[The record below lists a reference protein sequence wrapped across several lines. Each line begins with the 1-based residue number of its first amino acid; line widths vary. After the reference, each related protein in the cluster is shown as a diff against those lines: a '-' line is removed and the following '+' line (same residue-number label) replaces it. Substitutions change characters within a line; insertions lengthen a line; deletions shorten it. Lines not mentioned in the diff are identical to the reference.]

1 MRSNARERRH
11 LRLERL
17 GHEEISIVHDSPTN
31 IRTSVVCAVCLTIG
45 EAMEWDLQHGND
57 LQINKADDFFLLG
70 RNGRTCDLV
79 DNNLFQSFLRSLT
92 KSWWCLY
99 TTCDKVVFLF
109 RAEIR
114 SSKVYARLVIQI
126 VNMSAYKRVTIK
138 MKTKSSSS
146 AVSSQ
151 KAAADLFAKQ
161 LVQQNL
167 TFSPINSK
175 RADVL

>member
-1 MRSNARERRH
+1 M
-11 LRLERL
+11 
-17 GHEEISIVHDSPTN
+17 
-31 IRTSVVCAVCLTIG
+31 
-45 EAMEWDLQHGND
+45 
-57 LQINKADDFFLLG
+57 
-70 RNGRTCDLV
+70 
-79 DNNLFQSFLRSLT
+79 
-92 KSWWCLY
+92 
-99 TTCDKVVFLF
+99 FLF

-138 MKTKSSSS
+138 MKTKSSAS

-175 RADVL
+175 RAYVL